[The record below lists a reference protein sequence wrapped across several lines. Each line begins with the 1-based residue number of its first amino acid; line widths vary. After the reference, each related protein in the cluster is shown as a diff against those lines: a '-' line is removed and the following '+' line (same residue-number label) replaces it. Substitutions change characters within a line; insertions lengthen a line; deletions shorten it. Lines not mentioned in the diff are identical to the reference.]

1 MRKQSF
7 KIKTTSR
14 FIAVLLFVV
23 CISAQ
28 AQVGI
33 NPTGADPD
41 NSAMLDVKSNSK
53 GLLIP
58 RMTMEERD
66 AIVNP
71 VNGLLIYQTTHFTGF
86 YFYDDAKIN
95 WIPLTTPYSEADPV
109 FSRYFIINDQ
119 LTGDLLKY
127 DGDKFVP
134 FTPSFTENN
143 YLYNARYGVKLLAR
157 NDAQTDLDFVL
168 SPKGNGS
175 LLTQQPDGL
184 ATGGDHRGSFA
195 VDLQLSRGL
204 SSQVAS
210 GNYSVIAGGYWNE
223 ASKNHAAVG
232 GGSNN
237 TAFGSYSC
245 IPGGK
250 SNSANGSY
258 SVAFGANNEANGMF
272 STATGYYNTADGDNG
287 FAAGLHNFANDYM
300 ETVFGQYATVVYG
313 STNNWVATDRLF
325 TLGNG
330 TGAAGNLRSNALT
343 ILKNANTTIG
353 GTLTINGN
361 GTGTSFTLPAT
372 RGTAGYVLTTNGSG
386 STNWSAA
393 AGGTVTGVT
402 GTAPIVSSGGAAPVI
417 SISAAT
423 ASAAGSMSAA
433 DKAELDAATNA
444 NTASTIVARDASGNF
459 SAGTITAALTG
470 NATTATTSTNI
481 SGGAAGSLPYQTAAN
496 TTILLAKG
504 TAGQVLTMNSGAT
517 APQWSTPTT
526 GTVTGV
532 TGTAPIASSG
542 GAAPVISIS
551 AATASVAGSMS
562 AADKTKLD
570 GIATG
575 TTPGDMLYWNGT
587 AWIRVPAGTN
597 GQVLKFNNS
606 VPTWSSLATVPSLI
620 TTSASNITTTTAAS
634 GGNVSDGGAPVTE
647 RGVCWSLSANP
658 TVADNKTVDGI
669 GTGVFTSVLTG
680 LSSTTTYHIRAY
692 ATNSIGTAYGN
703 DLSFTTLG
711 CGTSLTI
718 NHVAGLVAPVSKTV
732 TYGIV
737 TNIPGE
743 ASKCWISSNLGAD
756 HQGTSVS
763 DNTEA
768 SAGWYWQFNRKQ
780 GYKHD
785 GTTRTPAT
793 TWIGSINESSDWTA
807 ANDPCTLELGTGW
820 RIPTSTEWTNVDASG
835 TWTDWNGP
843 WNSGLKIHAAGYLNY
858 SNGLLNSR
866 GNAGEYWSS
875 VQYNNTLSS
884 SLAALSSMCMMFNE
898 DKSAGFSIRCIKE

>member
-1 MRKQSF
+1 MKM
-7 KIKTTSR
+7 TSR
-14 FIAVLLFVV
+14 FIAVFLFVLS
-23 CISAQ
+23 ISAQ

-33 NPTGADPD
+33 NSTGANPD
-41 NSAMLDVKSNSK
+41 NSAMLDVNSTSK

-58 RMTMEERD
+58 RMTKDERD

-95 WIPLTTPYSEADPV
+95 WIPLTTPYSEADPI
-109 FSRYFIINDQ
+109 FSRYFNINDQ

-134 FTPSFTENN
+134 FTPNFTENN

-157 NDAQTDLDFVL
+157 NDVQTDVDFVI

-175 LLTQQPDGL
+175 LLAQQPDGL
-184 ATGGDHRGSFA
+184 AKGGDNRGSFA
-195 VDLQLSRGL
+195 VDLQLSRGQ
-204 SSQVAS
+204 SNQVAN

-223 ASKNHAAVG
+223 ASKNHAAIG

-250 SNSANGSY
+250 SNTANEFA
-258 SVAFGANNEANGMF
+258 SVAFSANNEANGMF
-272 STATGYYNTADGDNG
+272 STASGYYNSADGDNS
-287 FAAGLHNFANDYM
+287 FATGSHNFANDYV
-300 ETVFGQYATVVYG
+300 ESVFGQYATVSYG
-313 STNNWVATDRLF
+313 STNNWVVSDRLF
-325 TLGNG
+325 TIGNG

-343 ILKNANTTIG
+343 IFKNANTTIG
-353 GTLTINGN
+353 GSLTINGN

-386 STNWSAA
+386 GTSWSAS
-393 AGGTVTGVT
+393 AGGSVTGVT
-402 GTAPIVSSGGAAPVI
+402 GTAPIV
-417 SISAAT
+417 
-423 ASAAGSMSAA
+423 
-433 DKAELDAATNA
+433 
-444 NTASTIVARDASGNF
+444 
-459 SAGTITAALTG
+459 
-470 NATTATTSTNI
+470 
-481 SGGAAGSLPYQTAAN
+481 
-496 TTILLAKG
+496 
-504 TAGQVLTMNSGAT
+504 
-517 APQWSTPTT
+517 
-526 GTVTGV
+526 
-532 TGTAPIASSG
+532 SSG

-620 TTSASNITTTTAAS
+620 TTSVSNITTTTAAS
-634 GGNVSDGGAPVTE
+634 GGN
-647 RGVCWSLSANP
+647 
-658 TVADNKTVDGI
+658 
-669 GTGVFTSVLTG
+669 
-680 LSSTTTYHIRAY
+680 
-692 ATNSIGTAYGN
+692 
-703 DLSFTTLG
+703 
-711 CGTSLTI
+711 
-718 NHVAGLVAPVSKTV
+718 VSKTV

-743 ASKCWISSNLGAD
+743 NSKCWISSNLGAD

-780 GYKHD
+780 VYKHD
-785 GTTRTPAT
+785 GSTRSPAT
-793 TWIGSINESSDWTA
+793 TWIASINESSDWTT
-807 ANDPCTLELGTGW
+807 ANDPCSLELGAGW
-820 RIPTSTEWTNVDASG
+820 RIPTSTEWTNVDVSG

-858 SNGLLNSR
+858 SNGLLYSR
-866 GNAGEYWSS
+866 GNAGEFGAVCKIITHYHRHWPS
-875 VQYNNTLSS
+875 
-884 SLAALSSMCMMFNE
+884 
-898 DKSAGFSIRCIKE
+898 